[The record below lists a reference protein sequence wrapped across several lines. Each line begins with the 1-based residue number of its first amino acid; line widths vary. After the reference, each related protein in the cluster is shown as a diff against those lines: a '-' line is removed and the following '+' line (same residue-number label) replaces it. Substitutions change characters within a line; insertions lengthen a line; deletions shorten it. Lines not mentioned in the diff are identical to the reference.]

1 MRRGAMKINFKL
13 VSLLF
18 LVLLIVACAPKDF
31 SPFEKKI
38 YTTTQTLYA
47 AVEFRHLGL
56 SVVGDLYKKDL
67 IQEEEKEKFISL
79 GDELYK
85 IITSSQIALELYYKT
100 GISTNLEEKLL
111 LYTQI
116 YGKFSDLVMP
126 YILKHY
132 EEN

>member
-1 MRRGAMKINFKL
+1 MRTNFKIFG
-13 VSLLF
+13 SLLLIL
-18 LVLLIVACAPKDF
+18 LVIACAPKDF

-56 SVVGDLYKKDL
+56 SVVGDLYKKGL
-67 IQEEEKEKFISL
+67 LSEEEKEKFVDL

-126 YILKHY
+126 YILKY
-132 EEN
+132 YDEK